1 MRLYL
6 DSHFQ
11 VNQGV
16 AGGKEAAPVSGI
28 FIKNVLDGSPA
39 GLTGQLCTGDRILD
53 VDGHDLRK
61 ASHDKAVDIIR
72 QSGNTVTFVVQVSQ
86 IQVWSLS
93 SFKVNRQPLTNDL
106 NHVSSIS

>member
-72 QSGNTVTFVVQVSQ
+72 QSGNTVTFVVQV
-86 IQVWSLS
+86 IFDPL
-93 SFKVNRQPLTNDL
+93 KVIDFFLKKCLILFFTL
-106 NHVSSIS
+106 